1 MADQNITKLKTS
13 ERNGLTKE
21 RELKGTL
28 YIMFLIRLLMF
39 EWKILGKQTNNQIK
53 PYSNN
58 HLNQTTPI

>member
-1 MADQNITKLKTS
+1 
-13 ERNGLTKE
+13 
-21 RELKGTL
+21 
-28 YIMFLIRLLMF
+28 MF